1 MNRVQY
7 KRLVQRASCS
17 VLAAHDLAL
26 RSCSCPPPALH
37 QRAAVNRFKLTVLA
51 NVLMEGAG
59 LAGEPELMEQEAQK
73 LLEQDEAL
81 QLLEQQT
88 AMQL

>member
-1 MNRVQY
+1 
-7 KRLVQRASCS
+7 
-17 VLAAHDLAL
+17 
-26 RSCSCPPPALH
+26 
-37 QRAAVNRFKLTVLA
+37 
-51 NVLMEGAG
+51 MEGAG

>member
-1 MNRVQY
+1 MNRIQY
-7 KRLVQRASCS
+7 KRSVQRASCS

-26 RSCSCPPPALH
+26 RSCSCPPASHP
-37 QRAAVNRFKLTVLA
+37 RAAVNRFKLTVLA